1 MKLNK
6 GWLYRQF
13 KRTSE
18 DVQQWPSWMKREAG
32 FNELAVECPRP
43 QDQRQIAPSC
53 SITPIS
59 AAIASSR
66 ELDATQ
72 MPERAVRDS

>member
-18 DVQQWPSWMKREAG
+18 DVQRWPDWMKREAG
-32 FNELAVECPRP
+32 FSELVVE
-43 QDQRQIAPSC
+43 RQIAPS
-53 SITPIS
+53 
-59 AAIASSR
+59 SSLHPPVTVT
-66 ELDATQ
+66 EDE
-72 MPERAVRDS
+72 PSHYGE